1 MKRSQKDARVVRN
14 TAGVARL
21 DKIKTSARKS
31 SGEQSLEL
39 AVSGSNLILVGDRK
53 SRCGDDVNRQLG

>member
-31 SGEQSLEL
+31 SDERSLEL
-39 AVSGSNLILVGDRK
+39 AVSGSNMILIGNRK
-53 SRCGDDVNRQLG
+53 SCCGDDVNKQLG